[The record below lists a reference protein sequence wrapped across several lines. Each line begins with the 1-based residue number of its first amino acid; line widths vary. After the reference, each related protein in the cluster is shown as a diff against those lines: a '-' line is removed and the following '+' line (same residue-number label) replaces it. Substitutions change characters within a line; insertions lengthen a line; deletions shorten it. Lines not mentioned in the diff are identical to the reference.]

1 MGRRTQ
7 APAWLEPAEELAA
20 AIAASAP
27 QTTDF
32 DVEVAARAVVLQHLV
47 LLAASERG
55 LITPPLPNPKD
66 VGPVE
71 YWRAFADAAVSLRQP
86 PHLARLFAA
95 SWTDFAMSYDT
106 AQGSF
111 AAAEAGAAL
120 EKLAASLESG
130 DSAQPLAPQE
140 WSLTETQIGSCFE
153 LLVAQG
159 LTCDV
164 SPAKDKPAKAAKPEG
179 GGARK
184 QSGSFFTP
192 PALAAEV
199 VRSALEV
206 VAAARPSGERA
217 LRVLDP
223 ALGAGVFLVESCE
236 QLARA
241 ALLAACGSPAWTPAE
256 QQVAR
261 AKVALESLYGVDANP
276 LAAAVAEACL
286 WLFVGDQGVAIC
298 DVGRNLRVGDSLL
311 GFDWP
316 KEFPSVFD
324 SGGFDLVVGNPPWV
338 AFAGRAAQP
347 LSSSAR
353 AAYRES
359 FRAFRGY
366 PTLQSLFVERA
377 VKLAP
382 RGAVA
387 LLLPSP
393 LADLSGYAAAR
404 EAATEFH
411 RPVEPLS
418 EHGQDAFEGVVQPC
432 FTLLLSPAASA
443 AANVSV
449 AAPRTASPAPWQ
461 LLEKSR
467 TAHSRKTVA
476 APAVL
481 GRFAD
486 LPTFPSD
493 VFREYGFQSAGEV
506 SQTLFLR
513 ATEADD
519 LHTMPLLQG
528 RNVREFHEGAPR
540 LFLRPD
546 RELLRRARCRL
557 RDEADYAKVEFV
569 VRQTAAFPIAALH
582 HGLPFRNSLLA
593 GFACEGLG
601 ADLVVGLLN
610 SVLYRSIHLARQRD
624 GRQAVFPQVKV
635 SHLRSLPAPPKD
647 APLRSQIERLA
658 REATLAAGSDACGV
672 GAELR
677 HRLDDAVFEL
687 FATKAEERT
696 EIREFFEA
704 RRARPVRGTAPTAT
718 NKDVFDCEITTAA
731 LDTNDETLK

>member
-1 MGRRTQ
+1 MARRAH
-7 APAWLEPAEELAA
+7 APSWLGPAEELAG
-20 AIAASAP
+20 AIATAAP

-32 DVEVAARAVVLQHLV
+32 DVEGAARAAVLQHLV

-55 LITPPLPNPKD
+55 LVTPPLPSPKD
-66 VGPVE
+66 VSPVE
-71 YWRAFADAAVSLRQP
+71 YWRAFADAATSLRQA
-86 PHLARLFAA
+86 PHSARLFAA
-95 SWTDFAMSYDT
+95 SWTEFAISYDT
-106 AQGSF
+106 RQGSF
-111 AAAEAGAAL
+111 AAADAGAAL
-120 EKLAASLESG
+120 AKLAASF
-130 DSAQPLAPQE
+130 DAAQPVASQE
-140 WSLTETQIGSCFE
+140 WSLTEAQIGSCFE

-159 LTCDV
+159 LTCGA
-164 SPAKDKPAKAAKPEG
+164 SSAKGKAAKADG
-179 GGARK
+179 SGARK

-206 VAAARPSGERA
+206 VASGKPPGERA

-223 ALGAGVFLVESCE
+223 ALGAGVFLVESCL
-236 QLARA
+236 QLSRA
-241 ALLAACGSPAWTPAE
+241 ALSAASGSPAGTTAE
-256 QQVAR
+256 QQAAR
-261 AKVALESLYGVDANP
+261 AKVACESLYGVDTNP

-286 WLFVGDQGVAIC
+286 WLFVGDPAVAIC
-298 DVGRNLRVGDSLL
+298 DVGKNLRVGDSLL
-311 GFDWP
+311 SFDWG
-316 KEFPSVFD
+316 KEFPSVVD

-347 LSSSAR
+347 LSSSER

-382 RGAVA
+382 RGTVA

-393 LADLSGYAAAR
+393 LADLDGYAAAR
-404 EAATEFH
+404 EAATESH

-432 FTLLLSPAASA
+432 FTLLLASTA
-443 AANVSV
+443 SEASE
-449 AAPRTASPAPWQ
+449 AAPRSASPAPWQ

-467 TAHSRKTVA
+467 TAHARKTVA
-476 APAVL
+476 APAAL

-506 SQTLFLR
+506 SRTLFLR
-513 ATEADD
+513 ATEPDD

-557 RDEADYAKVEFV
+557 RDEADYGKVDFV

-593 GFACEGLG
+593 GFACEGLS

-610 SVLYRSIHLARQRD
+610 SVLYRSLHLARQRD

-635 SHLRSLPAPPKD
+635 SHLRSLPAPPED
-647 APLRSQIERLA
+647 VPLRSQIERLA
-658 REATLAAGSDACGV
+658 REATLAAGSETCSV

-677 HRLDDAVFEL
+677 HELDDAVFEL
-687 FATKAEERT
+687 FATQSEDRA
-696 EIREFFEA
+696 EIRAFLEA
-704 RRARPVRGTAPTAT
+704 RTVRPARAPVSINT
-718 NKDVFDCEITTAA
+718 
-731 LDTNDETLK
+731 DTVQSRT